1 MFVLPFVAM
10 QKRSESVSVAA
21 NAQQLPHLPS
31 LKYGIIGMPHVS
43 INSVPELCDR
53 ESEREREGGGH
64 GWEVGAPP
72 ISAFLVLTYVDLLYL
87 GQAPD
92 ECSQEK
98 LSVCQNPFTR

>member
-53 ESEREREGGGH
+53 ESEREREGGGSRM
-64 GWEVGAPP
+64 GGRCTPYQCVPRFN
-72 ISAFLVLTYVDLLYL
+72 I
-87 GQAPD
+87 
-92 ECSQEK
+92 
-98 LSVCQNPFTR
+98 R

>member
-53 ESEREREGGGH
+53 ESERERGGGVTDGRSVH
-64 GWEVGAPP
+64 P
-72 ISAFLVLTYVDLLYL
+72 
-87 GQAPD
+87 
-92 ECSQEK
+92 
-98 LSVCQNPFTR
+98 LSVRSSF